1 MGEQVKVYNKA
12 IDATAM
18 VPRGALEHYAE
29 RGWVQ
34 VDPAEEVK
42 HLTSRSQPKKSYKIV
57 EVPSESSSKKK
68 RKKGSKSLKVDDDA
82 LDSDEA
88 SSQDLSEENN

>member
-1 MGEQVKVYNKA
+1 MGEQVKVYNKE

-18 VPRGALEHYAE
+18 VPRGALETYAD
-29 RGWVQ
+29 RGWVEL
-34 VDPAEEVK
+34 DPADEVK
-42 HLTSRSQPKKSYKIV
+42 HITSRSQPKKSFKVV
-57 EVPSESSSKKK
+57 EVPSESSAKKKSKKS
-68 RKKGSKSLKVDDDA
+68 SKSLKVDDDA